1 MWTLSNDCR
10 ISLIGPL
17 VLTPPTSFAKL
28 YRRGFFK
35 PLRGGGGGVKNGQY
49 GNVDHYAD
57 LMKSCTVQYNKT
69 YSAAKL

>member
-10 ISLIGPL
+10 ISLIGHL
-17 VLTPPTSFAKL
+17 VLTPPNGLKNPRLYNLAKE
-28 YRRGFFK
+28 
-35 PLRGGGGGVKNGQY
+35 GGGGGVKNGQY

-57 LMKSCTVQYNKT
+57 LMKSCTVQYSKT